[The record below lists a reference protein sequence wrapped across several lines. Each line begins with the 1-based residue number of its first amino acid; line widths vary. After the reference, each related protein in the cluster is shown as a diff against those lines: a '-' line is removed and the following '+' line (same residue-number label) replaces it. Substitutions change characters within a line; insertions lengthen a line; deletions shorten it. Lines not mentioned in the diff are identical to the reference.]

1 MSDRDF
7 KGVWIPKEIWL
18 SKELTLLEKIIYIE
32 IDSLDN
38 ENHCTAGN
46 EYFAEFCNCSESKVT
61 KTIRKL
67 KELGMVEEVDFDGRH
82 RKLRVVKSTIEGSK
96 KYEAGSEKVRP
107 ISIHNN
113 QDNKERDNSKELS
126 SKEKIDSF
134 LGSGKK
140 KEPKQSLYS
149 KCIAQIDSRDYGTD
163 LHNALVDYL
172 QLRLQIKDKQLYAN
186 SWKGLLNKLERDFT
200 NDEERLQS
208 VYQSIERGYASF
220 FPVNRNKKN
229 YTQADKPWNEGVSGC
244 NKQTK
249 EEKEEMERWQEEMR
263 KKGVQVDF

>member
-1 MSDRDF
+1 MKSDNF
-7 KGVWIPKEIWL
+7 IVIQGWMCNELELKGNDLLVFALIYGFSQDEESRFSGSRKYIAETFNISLPTVDKTLKNLIEKGLIEQHKTEINGIVFNEYNSL
-18 SKELTLLEKIIYIE
+18 QGVKKLYGGSKETL
-32 IDSLDN
+32 
-38 ENHCTAGN
+38 
-46 EYFAEFCNCSESKVT
+46 
-61 KTIRKL
+61 
-67 KELGMVEEVDFDGRH
+67 
-82 RKLRVVKSTIEGSK
+82 
-96 KYEAGSEKVRP
+96 P
-107 ISIHNN
+107 
-113 QDNKERDNSKELS
+113 NKANKQTNRQERDNSKELS

-140 KEPKQSLYS
+140 KEPRQSLYS
-149 KCIAQIDSRDYGTD
+149 KCIAQIDSRDYDND

-172 QLRLQIKDKQLYAN
+172 QVRLQMKDRQLYAN

-220 FPVNRNKKN
+220 FPVNKSKKN

-263 KKGVQVDF
+263 KKGVRVDF